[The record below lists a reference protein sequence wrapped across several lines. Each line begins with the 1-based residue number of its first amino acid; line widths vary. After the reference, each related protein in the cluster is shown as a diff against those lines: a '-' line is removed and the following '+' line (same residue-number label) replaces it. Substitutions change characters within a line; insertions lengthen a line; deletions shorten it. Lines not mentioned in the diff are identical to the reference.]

1 MTRQK
6 GSGIG
11 DQGSGAPPRLA
22 DWVLKRVLPPGK
34 RGASILG
41 DLHEEFSLVP
51 DPRSL
56 IPSRSVWYWRQ
67 TLRLAVRYGMS
78 RSPQQ
83 SLTYPRS
90 TPMWFDIRADLR
102 TAFRMLR
109 RNPGTST
116 LIVATLA
123 LAIGAA
129 TIGFAFAD
137 LALFR
142 GLPVDDNAKVVS
154 LFASDTHGAN
164 FRGRV
169 SAPDLLDYRAR
180 ATTLEQLGAMREGR
194 APLIRNGQSQ
204 TLGVG
209 YATAN
214 LFAAMGQSPLVGR
227 VFRTGED
234 LEGAEPVVVL
244 SHHYWRDEMASRP
257 DAIGRTLQIG
267 RELATVVG
275 VLAPDME
282 FGNLAE
288 VDVWLPLRLDPDGPR
303 DLRNLRFIGRLRDKV
318 TFEQSAAELAAIGDS
333 LATEYPVTNKGW
345 KVRLIPIRELT
356 GGQGFWVVIAL
367 FLLSVGL
374 LIAIATANVSNLIM
388 VRAAARSRELAV
400 RTAMGARGGRLIRQ
414 LLIEG
419 LVLSVV
425 AAALSVAVAGAGL
438 QLIRLI
444 SSEAVFQQ
452 ITIDAHELSFVA
464 MLALVC
470 PVIFSLASARLIA
483 KPDLRQVLASQGGRG
498 ATATMRGRGVLVVA
512 QVALAVIM
520 LTASS
525 LAAKSIRL
533 AFGQP
538 LGMTV
543 DRLVIFGV
551 EFNDAVY
558 PDVATARAAQ
568 QAMRTALEAIP
579 GVRRVSAVSALP
591 ILGDPG
597 PSAIAIDDQPVA
609 AGDATPS
616 AVVTGARSN
625 AGSTLGVS
633 LRAGRWWDEGT
644 SSGAVI
650 SETTAMRYFSGVEQ
664 AIGRHFSFQA
674 GQTRWV
680 YQVIGVSTDVANT
693 DRTSVA
699 PARIWIPMLPET
711 RRLTFLIEGADPAS
725 MARDVRTVAAST
737 APAIPIEN
745 LQDFPEALRLAE
757 ASDYVII
764 ATLGGF
770 AIIALLLATTGLF
783 GVISFSVSQR
793 TPEFGTRMAL
803 GASAA
808 DVMRL
813 VARQSMGLV
822 AAGLLIGLAGGVGVG
837 FMMGSLLFGT
847 SPADPLTL
855 AGVSTMLVA
864 VSLAATA
871 LPAWRASRID
881 PVIALRAD

>member
-1 MTRQK
+1 
-6 GSGIG
+6 
-11 DQGSGAPPRLA
+11 
-22 DWVLKRVLPPGK
+22 
-34 RGASILG
+34 
-41 DLHEEFSLVP
+41 
-51 DPRSL
+51 
-56 IPSRSVWYWRQ
+56 VWYWRQ

-633 LRAGRWWDEGT
+633 LRDGRWWDEGT